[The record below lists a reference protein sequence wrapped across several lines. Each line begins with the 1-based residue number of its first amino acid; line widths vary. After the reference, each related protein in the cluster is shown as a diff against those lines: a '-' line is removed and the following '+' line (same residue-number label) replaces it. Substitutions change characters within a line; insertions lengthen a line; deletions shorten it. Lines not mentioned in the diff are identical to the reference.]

1 MIVAAGGGAATDL
14 FANIFGKVSG
24 IACSKVTSSENK
36 ITDAKG
42 LVAERTIAYAVP
54 SIFFNLPQALSLN
67 SVVSYRRP
75 ITQNYNQILD

>member
-1 MIVAAGGGAATDL
+1 VIVAAGGGAATDL

-42 LVAERTIAYAVP
+42 LVAERTIDNTFP
-54 SIFFNLPQALSLN
+54 SLPFNAPQFLALKNAEGRL
-67 SVVSYRRP
+67 RP
-75 ITQNYNQILD
+75 WALF